1 MSEEKLKLKIGLLN
15 SKLRDADDELIILEN
30 KYIKERD
37 RNDFLY
43 KQIADSETKNRNLEK
58 ELKIYEDET
67 VKTKNDIILK
77 DIANKSYENKI
88 NVLNNELKTITEMN
102 ETLKKSLADLEKY
115 VNEKENYEKSDNT
128 LIEETVVIQK
138 ELDYERDRIIK
149 LQHDINTYKT
159 ECNRLTNQITE
170 LEKSNIELENKL
182 IFMSQKYMKDII
194 PPQPLSL
201 EKELKN
207 KKYEEEILTLQSQ
220 NKGLNAENLKLI
232 NENYTLRYESK
243 KCFCLIQ

>member
-15 SKLRDADDELIILEN
+15 SKLREADDELLIIEN

-43 KQIADSETKNRNLEK
+43 KQLADSETKNRNLEK

-115 VNEKENYEKSDNT
+115 VKQKENYEKDNT
-128 LIEETVVIQK
+128 VIEETDLIQK

-159 ECNRLTNQITE
+159 ECNRLTNQIAE

-182 IFMSQKYMKDII
+182 IFMSQTYMKNIN
-194 PPQPLSL
+194 PKPQNPSL
-201 EKELKN
+201 EQELKI